1 MRFSGCSEISLIC
14 PGIFSFIFDELGYFQ
29 LCALIRLFLSQLNIH
44 LHYFIIETL
53 FDDFYLHKVFLNYAC
68 VLDFI
73 ISISYIHDSFSFA
86 WRVFFRLFY
95 LTNNINLKLS

>member
-1 MRFSGCSEISLIC
+1 MSGHL
-14 PGIFSFIFDELGYFQ
+14 FDDLGYFQ

-44 LHYFIIETL
+44 IHDFIIETL

-86 WRVFFRLFY
+86 
-95 LTNNINLKLS
+95 